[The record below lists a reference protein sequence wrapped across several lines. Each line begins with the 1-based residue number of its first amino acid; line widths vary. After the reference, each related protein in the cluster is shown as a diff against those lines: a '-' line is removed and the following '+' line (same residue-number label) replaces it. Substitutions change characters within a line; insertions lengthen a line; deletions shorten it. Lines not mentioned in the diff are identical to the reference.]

1 MTHRTDPTTGKPV
14 CGGKGRTVDANP
26 TCAECRDIER
36 NHPRLLWTAEQH
48 KQAAVMFVATFEGGK

>member
-1 MTHRTDPTTGKPV
+1 MTHRTDPETGRPV
-14 CGGKGRTVDANP
+14 CGGKGATVDTNP
-26 TCAECRDIER
+26 TCLDCRDIER